1 MIIRALS
8 AIDDLLFTRL
18 GFSHR
23 VMWLASVGFGMC
35 AGLGIY
41 TFLYANGLS
50 YVSNDP
56 VVCAN
61 CHVMQPYYSGWV
73 KNSHHTVAV
82 CNDCHTPHDFIGK
95 YITKA
100 SNGFHHSMA
109 FTLQNFNDPIRIREK
124 NARIVED
131 NCLRCHEEMVA
142 GLVEHAGM
150 RGEGPHCV
158 RCHGGIGHG
167 ID

>member
-109 FTLQNFNDPIRIREK
+109 FHFLEILNKRQIW
-124 NARIVED
+124 
-131 NCLRCHEEMVA
+131 CLSHHPKYYQDKIHYRMNPPLFHS
-142 GLVEHAGM
+142 
-150 RGEGPHCV
+150 
-158 RCHGGIGHG
+158 I
-167 ID
+167 